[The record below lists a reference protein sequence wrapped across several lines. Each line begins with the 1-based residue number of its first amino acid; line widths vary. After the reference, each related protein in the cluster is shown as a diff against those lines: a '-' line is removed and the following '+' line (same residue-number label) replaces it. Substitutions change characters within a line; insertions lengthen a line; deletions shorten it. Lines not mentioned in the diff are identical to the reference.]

1 MTEKKRSIDPTAIE
15 ILERPECQEVSTA
28 FSRAEAM
35 KPCPIGADGRCCK
48 NCAMGPCRL
57 TKEGQVGICGATLEV
72 VAARNLGRAI
82 AAGASAHS
90 GHGRGVAMTL
100 LAAAEGHAPD
110 YKIRDVGKLV
120 RVAGY
125 LDIPTEGKEV
135 NQLAKEVAERS
146 LAEFG
151 RQTSRPVGFGG

>member
-1 MTEKKRSIDPTAIE
+1 MTEKKRSVDPTAIE
-15 ILERPECQEVSTA
+15 ILEWPVCQEVSTA

-72 VAARNLGRAI
+72 VAARNLARAI
-82 AAGASAHS
+82 AAGSASHS
-90 GHGRGVAMTL
+90 DHGRGVAMTL

-110 YKIRDVGKLV
+110 
-120 RVAGY
+120 
-125 LDIPTEGKEV
+125 
-135 NQLAKEVAERS
+135 
-146 LAEFG
+146 
-151 RQTSRPVGFGG
+151 